1 LVGKLPVL
9 QNGGVAF
16 AVPAGSVA
24 DLRLGL
30 VDTFKRV
37 EVETGR
43 TPATRLLALLFAPDG
58 ASLAREQVIP
68 RLGQFHWRSR
78 LAMDLFCAGYGRRGG
93 STDIDGTFRTVLD
106 HGPDGEW
113 LFSDRG
119 FDDVRRYVETE
130 SGWRY
135 SGEVDLLL
143 VNARLDT
150 EGWESLV
157 DFQSGAEI
165 RLANAIADQAVGS
178 VAGLLERL
186 FEYAEDNP
194 DTASATIFAAKQAG
208 KTIAGSLV
216 DVVLGALPVDVRPLW
231 KQGRHIRPLAL
242 ALQVPQ
248 AVLRLDVDLGLDV
261 VPVSKPAHGSSSPCC
276 ACSATQRAPTDH
288 SATGSEGRS

>member
-1 LVGKLPVL
+1 MYGVAGEQSVP
-9 QNGGVAF
+9 QNGGMEY

-30 VDTFKRV
+30 VDTFQRV
-37 EVETGR
+37 EMETGR
-43 TPATRLLALLFAPDG
+43 TPVSRLLALLFAPDG
-58 ASLAREQVIP
+58 ALLAREQVIP

-93 STDIDGTFRTVLD
+93 AAAIDRTFRTVLD

-143 VNARLDT
+143 ANARLNA
-150 EGWESLV
+150 EGWEALV
-157 DFQSGAEI
+157 DFRSGAEI
-165 RLANAIADQAVGS
+165 RLANAIADQAIGS

-186 FEYAEDNP
+186 FEYAEHNP

-242 ALQVPQ
+242 A
-248 AVLRLDVDLGLDV
+248 
-261 VPVSKPAHGSSSPCC
+261 
-276 ACSATQRAPTDH
+276 
-288 SATGSEGRS
+288 